1 MVGPKREPPFPGDER
16 MATERTAAE
25 IGRRFEAEQEHIR
38 RYVELL
44 RSRLVV
50 TSSDVWD
57 IRGILE
63 SWNLVP
69 PKTILGQE
77 RNPPELTAEEIGKE
91 VASLAKVMPAINQ
104 AIAEQEELLQE
115 LFADLESPPLTA
127 QESEWVEYLG
137 ENYGDALLTMDH
149 EEILSRCVR
158 QHEWQCADAEE
169 PLNQDMVRQSIRYA
183 TGVRSVRKIRA
194 LEHARKSLTDTQ
206 VLLRLVSPDA
216 EINILRQGFIL
227 LMTALDAAIF
237 DLVRIKLRKDFFALI
252 GAFGKSEKVSL
263 QEISE
268 AGSFESFRDQV
279 IEKQLKIRYVK
290 DLLGLLQGLGVKCVH
305 EANGDTFGH
314 LIELVLRR
322 NVHIHNRGIVDER
335 YLERDQQGTP
345 KNNLYNLNLGD
356 VATIDEAYWER
367 AVRLCRCCV
376 DWMAVWAGA

>member
-1 MVGPKREPPFPGDER
+1 MAGPKSEPPLPGDEG
-16 MATERTAAE
+16 MATEHTAAE
-25 IGRRFEAEQEHIR
+25 IGRRFEEEQEHIR

-50 TSSDVWD
+50 TTSDVWD
-57 IRGILE
+57 ARGILE
-63 SWNLVP
+63 SWKLVP
-69 PKTILGQE
+69 PRTNLEQE

-91 VASLAKVMPAINQ
+91 VASLAKVIPAMNQ
-104 AIAEQEELLQE
+104 AVAEQEELLQK
-115 LFADLESPPLTA
+115 LFSDSEIPVLTA
-127 QESEWVEYLG
+127 HESEWVEYLG

-149 EEILSRCVR
+149 EDILSRCVR

-169 PLNQDMVRQSIRYA
+169 PLDEDMVRQSIQYA

-194 LEHARKSLTDTQ
+194 LEHARKNLTDMQ

-227 LMTALDAAIF
+227 LMTAFDAAVF

-268 AGSFESFRDQV
+268 AGSFESLRDQV
-279 IEKQLKIRYVK
+279 VEKQLKIRYVK

-322 NVHIHNRGIVDER
+322 NVHIHNRGIVAVPLLAALR
-335 YLERDQQGTP
+335 RTRLAVSAAASAPST
-345 KNNLYNLNLGD
+345 
-356 VATIDEAYWER
+356 WETT
-367 AVRLCRCCV
+367 
-376 DWMAVWAGA
+376 